1 MFYTQFLKLC
11 KEKGVKPTPLI
22 KQLGFSSGNLKKWA
36 DGGSV
41 NSETLVKLS
50 NYFDVPI
57 DYFFEENNETAS
69 VLMKIKKST
78 ACISSQKIS
87 KYDLITIA
95 KYLRCA
101 PSYLMKDND
110 LIADDENAPS
120 IQTPTFLISVVLN
133 TISASSS
140 YRFLQSR
147 ISEII
152 VQNILR
158 SGIRKEDILNIGID
172 SIYDLL
178 QEGIPTEEKAPLY
191 YSDIIII
198 ARKLNIPYERML
210 TGE

>member
-1 MFYTQFLKLC
+1 MFYNQFIKICQLNNIKPSPVLK
-11 KEKGVKPTPLI
+11 E
-22 KQLGFSSGNLKKWA
+22 LGLSSGNLKRWESGA
-36 DGGSV
+36 SV
-41 NSETLVKLS
+41 TYETLEKLA
-50 NYFDVPI
+50 NYFDEPV
-57 DYFFEENNETAS
+57 DYFFEENNETANM
-69 VLMKIKKST
+69 LMKIKKST
-78 ACISSQKIS
+78 ACVSSQKIS

-158 SGIRKEDILNIGID
+158 SGIQKEDILNIGID